1 MASLAPPISIHFTRK
16 QLAWLDSRRR
26 LGALT
31 RSAALRQ
38 AIDALIQQEEGTGSP
53 AEASR
58 SGQAVPSPLQ
68 LELTSQAAAQSL
80 AQAPAGSQPQAEST
94 NPAGEG

>member
-1 MASLAPPISIHFTRK
+1 MALLAPPISIHLTRH
-16 QLAWLDSRRR
+16 QLRWLDGRR
-26 LGALT
+26 LRSSLS

-58 SGQAVPSPLQ
+58 SGQAVPGPLQ
-68 LELTSQAAAQSL
+68 LELTSS
-80 AQAPAGSQPQAEST
+80 S
-94 NPAGEG
+94 NPAGEA

>member
-1 MASLAPPISIHFTRK
+1 MASLAPPISIHLTRR
-16 QLAWLDSRRR
+16 QLRWLDGRR
-26 LGALT
+26 LRNSLS

-58 SGQAVPSPLQ
+58 SGQAVPGPRQ
-68 LELTSQAAAQSL
+68 LELTASS
-80 AQAPAGSQPQAEST
+80 

>member
-31 RSAALRQ
+31 RSAALRE
-38 AIDALIQQEEGTGSP
+38 AIDALIQQEEGIPCPSAPGRP
-53 AEASR
+53 AATPPR
-58 SGQAVPSPLQ
+58 Q
-68 LELTSQAAAQSL
+68 LELTSQAAAQ
-80 AQAPAGSQPQAEST
+80 AQT
-94 NPAGEG
+94 TTPAGEG

>member
-31 RSAALRQ
+31 RSAALRM
-38 AIDALIQQEEGTGSP
+38 AIDELIQQEEGSP
-53 AEASR
+53 C
-58 SGQAVPSPLQ
+58 PSDPARPSATAPQQ

-80 AQAPAGSQPQAEST
+80 APTLAQAQAQTT
-94 NPAGEG
+94 NPAAEG

>member
-31 RSAALRQ
+31 RSAALRM
-38 AIDALIQQEEGTGSP
+38 AIDELIQQEEGTGRPGGSSRGG
-53 AEASR
+53 EAATAPR
-58 SGQAVPSPLQ
+58 Q
-68 LELTSQAAAQSL
+68 LELTASTTPAA
-80 AQAPAGSQPQAEST
+80 
-94 NPAGEG
+94 EG

>member
-16 QLAWLDSRRR
+16 QLAWLDSRRLR
-26 LGALT
+26 SSLS

-38 AIDALIQQEEGTGSP
+38 AIDALIQQEEGTGCP
-53 AEASR
+53 AGACR

-68 LELTSQAAAQSL
+68 LELTSESQS
-80 AQAPAGSQPQAEST
+80 GPQAQPT
-94 NPAGEG
+94 TPAGEG